1 MMENIESYSN
11 NDLLNLFYTH
21 GECGR
26 VVRRTCRLFNERYP
40 HLPRMTPG
48 KFTRF
53 EARFIATGNVT
64 PTRSHLKPII
74 NNEDNEVNVLA
85 YFQINRR
92 SSTRAAELDLGISRA
107 SIHRILRKHKMHPF
121 SEIIVHGFRLGDEI
135 KRVEFCEFMC
145 IKMTEDPMFLQ
156 NIIWTDESKFSR
168 QGIIN
173 RRNNH
178 YWAQNNPYLTREHN
192 HQDHF
197 SFNVFCL
204 IMDNRVAYQVYDE
217 NLNGARYLE
226 ILRGF
231 VRNFLNALPPCD
243 RPNIWYQ
250 LDGAPAHSTT
260 AVYHELT
267 TLFEDRWIGRQGPW
281 KWPPRSP
288 DLTPLDFYL
297 WGRVKELVYSRP
309 VQTREELLNRVHHA
323 FTNLNPDELR
333 RSVSQGVHDRVIQ
346 CLNQNG
352 GHIEQLL

>member
-1 MMENIESYSN
+1 MENIEEYSN

-26 VVRRTCRLFNERYP
+26 IVRRTCRLFNERYP
-40 HLPRMTPG
+40 DLPTMTPG
-48 KFTRF
+48 KFARI
-53 EARFIATGNVT
+53 EARFMATGSVRA
-64 PTRSHLKPII
+64 TRNHQKPVI

-85 YFQINRR
+85 FFHAYPR
-92 SSTRAAELDLGISRA
+92 SSTPAAALDLGISRA
-107 SIHRILRKHKMHPF
+107 SIHRILRKHRMHPF
-121 SEIIVHGFRLGDEI
+121 SEITVHGLRLGDEAR
-135 KRVEFCEFMC
+135 RVDFCEFMI
-145 IKMTEDPMFLQ
+145 IKMTEDPRFLHK
-156 NIIWTDESKFSR
+156 IIWTDESKFSR

-178 YWAQNNPYLTREHN
+178 YWAQDNPHVIREHN

-231 VRNFLNALPPCD
+231 VSDFLNALPPRD
-243 RPNIWYQ
+243 RANSWYQ
-250 LDGAPAHSTT
+250 LDGAPAHSTI
-260 AVYHELT
+260 AVNQQLS
-267 TLFEDRWIGRQGPW
+267 LMFEDRWIGPRGPW
-281 KWPPRSP
+281 NWPPRSP
-288 DLTPLDFYL
+288 DLTPLDFHL
-297 WGRVKELVYSRP
+297 WGRIKELVYSRP
-309 VQTREELLNRVHHA
+309 VQTREELLNRVHDA
-323 FTNLNPDELR
+323 FTNLSPDELR
-333 RSVSQGVHDRVIQ
+333 RSVSRGVYDRVIQ